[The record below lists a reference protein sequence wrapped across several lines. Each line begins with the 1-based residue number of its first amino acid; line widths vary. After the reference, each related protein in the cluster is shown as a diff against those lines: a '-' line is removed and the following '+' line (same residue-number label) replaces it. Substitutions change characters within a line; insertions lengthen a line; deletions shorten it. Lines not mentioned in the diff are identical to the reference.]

1 MPRLR
6 WYLFILLGALI
17 IAIIHGFLISP
28 SVHIFISWLFIG
40 FWVCFTIKFLQ
51 RVSAQRDLNS
61 PLNTGFFVLTPLLIG
76 LLYSFNGYFTGL
88 LEWNIFGNLDIYLS
102 PWILFFAFPY
112 LLYGSF
118 SLYSCCTRYDFVY
131 IGQKP
136 FNARRF
142 GIFLSIVMLLTVFL
156 YILYFYSF
164 LDTWLGPF
172 PPVHTSFDLMLL
184 ILCSFTL
191 YLIIRYGFF
200 GTRPNIEQISTRI
213 STRRQRRPVDE
224 PIIVPGTPLFSN
236 NETSLG
242 STPRSTGHATRST
255 AVSSRPH
262 ERKPRESERKPK
274 PAERKPRPPERQP
287 QVAERKP
294 KPEVKP
300 EIQSKFKKLRPVAGV
315 LSLDDFKCIFCFKL
329 PQLPADQGRAI
340 ILCPNCKHPAH
351 ADEFKNWL
359 KTSTLC
365 SRCDGTI
372 SASFRRNPE
381 IIRMKDYVAV
391 IKAFYNKLQ
400 KKVGS

>member
-1 MPRLR
+1 M
-6 WYLFILLGALI
+6 
-17 IAIIHGFLISP
+17 
-28 SVHIFISWLFIG
+28 
-40 FWVCFTIKFLQ
+40 
-51 RVSAQRDLNS
+51 
-61 PLNTGFFVLTPLLIG
+61 
-76 LLYSFNGYFTGL
+76 
-88 LEWNIFGNLDIYLS
+88 
-102 PWILFFAFPY
+102 
-112 LLYGSF
+112 
-118 SLYSCCTRYDFVY
+118 
-131 IGQKP
+131 
-136 FNARRF
+136 
-142 GIFLSIVMLLTVFL
+142 
-156 YILYFYSF
+156 
-164 LDTWLGPF
+164 
-172 PPVHTSFDLMLL
+172 
-184 ILCSFTL
+184 
-191 YLIIRYGFF
+191 
-200 GTRPNIEQISTRI
+200 
-213 STRRQRRPVDE
+213 
-224 PIIVPGTPLFSN
+224 
-236 NETSLG
+236 G

-255 AVSSRPH
+255 EVSSRPH

-294 KPEVKP
+294 KPEIKP

-400 KKVGS
+400 KKAGS